1 MLQFLTYLFIA
12 IYTATVIGII
22 LVVILGNRNP
32 LKTIPWVVVLIFAPV
47 VGLVFYFFFGQDLRR
62 KRIISRRT
70 YKRLM
75 VYALPAHVRRS
86 DAPVPAACQSLST
99 LLTNTSQAVSFYG
112 SRLTHYGDGASK
124 MTALLEE
131 IEKARDHIHILYY
144 IFCDDET
151 GARLQQALIRKAKEG
166 VKVRVLYD
174 DVGCNGVK
182 KEFFQQMRDA
192 GAEVHALL
200 HVRFPMLTDRV
211 NYRNH
216 RKIVVIDGRVGFFGG
231 MNIADR
237 YVKGPGWG
245 VWRDS
250 HFKVEGKGV
259 YGLQS
264 AFLVDWSTVERVHLD
279 TSKFFPEADNYTSS
293 TMQFATSGP
302 LGPWRTLLQGIM
314 TAIAGAR
321 RSICIQ
327 TPYFLPTEGLNP
339 LLQTAALGGIDVQLM
354 LPERSDS
361 RIIDKAVHSFIDDML
376 RAGVKV
382 YFYTFTLD
390 VIGPP
395 ALYPGANQSMKINTL
410 LITQFFIN
418 FVVFFSNCFRRKTFY
433 ILQSLCYQFLPVFV
447 MLYHFDKATSN
458 TINAIWIYKTSCII
472 SHFMQYRN
480 ISGNNRSASCIC
492 LQYRHSKSFIN
503 GRETHYIT
511 SLIALDYLF
520 IANIIKVFIINGR
533 TFQ

>member
-75 VYALPAHVRRS
+75 VHALAAHVRRS

-237 YVKGPGWG
+237 YVEGTKWG
-245 VWRDS
+245 TWRDT
-250 HFKVEGKGV
+250 HLRIEGPAV
-259 YGLQS
+259 RGLQLLF
-264 AFLVDWSTVERVHLD
+264 AVDWSYECKEVLSDSR
-279 TSKFFPEADNYTSS
+279 FFPPVADKGK
-293 TMQFATSGP
+293 SGIQIAP
-302 LGPWRTLLQGIM
+302 GGPIGEWSNIAMLFLK
-314 TAIAGAR
+314 AITNAKKNVY
-321 RSICIQ
+321 IQ
-327 TPYFLPTEGLNP
+327 TPYFLPTESLVKA
-339 LLQTAALGGIDVQLM
+339 LQTAALAKVDVRLM
-354 LPERSDS
+354 IPERSDS
-361 RIIDKAVHSFIDDML
+361 TVLRFASFSYITEML

-382 YFYTFTLD
+382 YFYQ
-390 VIGPP
+390 
-395 ALYPGANQSMKINTL
+395 PG
-410 LITQFFIN
+410 
-418 FVVFFSNCFRRKTFY
+418 
-433 ILQSLCYQFLPVFV
+433 IL
-447 MLYHFDKATSN
+447 
-458 TINAIWIYKTSCII
+458 
-472 SHFMQYRN
+472 
-480 ISGNNRSASCIC
+480 
-492 LQYRHSKSFIN
+492 HSKTIIIDDELCSVGSTNFDFRSFEHNFEANAFIYD
-503 GRETHYIT
+503 REVNSEMKRIFLEDQQQCRRIIQHYWRHRPLYQKGIE
-511 SLIALDYLF
+511 SIMRLLSPVL
-520 IANIIKVFIINGR
+520 
-533 TFQ
+533 

>member
-216 RKIVVIDGRVGFFGG
+216 RKIVVIDGRIGFIGG

-237 YVKGPGWG
+237 YVRGTRWG
-245 VWRDS
+245 TWRDT
-250 HFKVEGKGV
+250 HFRIEGSGAA
-259 YGLQS
+259 GLQAS
-264 AFLVDWSTVERVHLD
+264 FLSDWSATTKQQIAAAEYYPPAARF
-279 TSKFFPEADNYTSS
+279 TDNI
-293 TMQFATSGP
+293 MQIVSSGP
-302 LGPWRTLLQGIM
+302 FGKWRTLLQADSY
-314 TAIAGAR
+314 AIARAR
-321 RSICIQ
+321 RRVWIQ
-327 TPYFLPTEGLNP
+327 TPYYLPSDVLNSA
-339 LLQTAALGGIDVQLM
+339 LQEAALAGIDVRLM
-354 LPERSDS
+354 LPARSDS
-361 RIIDKAVHSFIDDML
+361 KVVDLATHSYLDDMMKAGVKILFYMPGFLHSKLLIIDDML
-376 RAGVKV
+376 S
-382 YFYTFTLD
+382 
-390 VIGPP
+390 VIGSANMDFRSFEHNFEVNAFVYDGEFTARMASVFEEDQSRSHPLTP
-395 ALYPGANQSMKINTL
+395 AEW
-410 LITQFFIN
+410 
-418 FVVFFSNCFRRKTFY
+418 FRRPRSRRVAE
-433 ILQSLCYQFLPVFV
+433 SLMRVFSP
-447 MLYHFDKATSN
+447 L
-458 TINAIWIYKTSCII
+458 
-472 SHFMQYRN
+472 
-480 ISGNNRSASCIC
+480 
-492 LQYRHSKSFIN
+492 L
-503 GRETHYIT
+503 
-511 SLIALDYLF
+511 
-520 IANIIKVFIINGR
+520 
-533 TFQ
+533 